1 MAKRATL
8 LLVFGA
14 AALLPLA
21 SSFAGSR
28 YKCLPIPAVPK
39 GVLPSPCRSPLLA
52 TFLPLPPLV
61 ISHGGIALRDDP
73 PFSPRHEAI
82 SGTADDA
89 RTHSCLGAGC
99 DAWARPT
106 PAISRGCARAGL
118 SLRATGRRQ
127 SAGRAGTL
135 GELGFA
141 APISCRPLHSS
152 VCGRS
157 ACVMVLLLSCATMC
171 LFADFDGSGA
181 RCSQG

>member
-1 MAKRATL
+1 M
-8 LLVFGA
+8 
-14 AALLPLA
+14 LA
-21 SSFAGSR
+21 H
-28 YKCLPIPAVPK
+28 
-39 GVLPSPCRSPLLA
+39 PCRAEGRPPIA
-52 TFLPLPPLV
+52 LPLPSARHFPASAALDHFPRRRRFGSACIV
-61 ISHGGIALRDDP
+61 IALRDDP
-73 PFSPRHEAI
+73 PFSPRHEEI

-106 PAISRGCARAGL
+106 PAISRGCARAGM

-127 SAGRAGTL
+127 SARRAGTL

-152 VCGRS
+152 VCGRP
-157 ACVMVLLLSCATMC
+157 ACVMVHLLSCATMC

-181 RCSQG
+181 R